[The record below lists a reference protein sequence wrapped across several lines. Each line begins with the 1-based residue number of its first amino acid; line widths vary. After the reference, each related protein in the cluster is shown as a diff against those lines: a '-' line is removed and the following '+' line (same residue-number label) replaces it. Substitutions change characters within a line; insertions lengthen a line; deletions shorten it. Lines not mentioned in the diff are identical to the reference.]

1 MNKIYFFLLMLSTM
15 IFNHLISKDFNS
27 SRNDSRELYK
37 IKFFEEKLSNG
48 LHVLLHQDTT
58 NPLVSISVLYH
69 VGSKNEIPGRSGFAH
84 FFEHLMFEGSKNI
97 KKGEYFKYIASNG
110 GKNNAYTN
118 HDETCYYEIL
128 PSDRLPLALWLES
141 ERMLH
146 AKVDEESINIQREV
160 VKEEKKM
167 RVENQPYAK
176 AISEIIPSLLFKK
189 HPYKYPI
196 IGLDQDLDAATEK
209 DYKEFYKTYYVPN
222 NAVLVVSGDFNIH
235 EARKLIKKYFGSI
248 PKGKINFTM
257 KKIEEDPMEKEIF
270 YTYVDKNVKVPGVF
284 LSYRAPKLTNKDSYV
299 LKIIDHVLSSGESS
313 RIMKNIV
320 NTKQM
325 ASYAGSFLDTM
336 EDYGIFVIYGL
347 INPGITLD
355 QLTKIIDEEIDLLK
369 KKGITQYELEKQ
381 KNYFEKKFI
390 SENYSMSGITANL
403 SHYYLYYHNANLI
416 NTDIDK
422 YKKITIEDIKK
433 VANKYLNK
441 NNRVRLYNV
450 PDKNNTDQ

>member
-1 MNKIYFFLLMLSTM
+1 ML
-15 IFNHLISKDFNS
+15 NNNNLISKDFNS
-27 SRNDSRELYK
+27 SRDPYK
-37 IKFFEEKLSNG
+37 IIFFEEKLSNG
-48 LHVLLHQDTT
+48 LHVILHQDKT

-84 FFEHLMFEGSKNI
+84 FFEHLMFEGSKNV
-97 KKGEYFKYIASNG
+97 KKGEYFKYIAYNG

-118 HDETCYYEIL
+118 YDETCYYEIL

-146 AKVDEESINIQREV
+146 AKIDEESINIQREV

-167 RVENQPYAK
+167 RIENQPYVK

-196 IGLDQDLDAATEK
+196 IGFDQDLDAATEK

-222 NAVLVVSGDFNIH
+222 NAVLVVSGDFNIN
-235 EARKLIKKYFGSI
+235 ETRILIKKYFASI
-248 PKGKINFTM
+248 PKGKMNFRM
-257 KKIEEDPMEKEIF
+257 KKIEEETIKKEIF
-270 YTYVDKNVKVPGVF
+270 YTYVDKNTKVPGVF
-284 LSYRAPKLTNKDSYV
+284 LSYRVPKLTNKDSYV
-299 LKIIDHVLSSGESS
+299 LKIIDHILSSGESS
-313 RIMKNIV
+313 RIIKNIV
-320 NTKQM
+320 NTKQV

-336 EDYGIFVIYGL
+336 EDYSIFIIYGL
-347 INPGITLD
+347 INPEIKLD

-369 KKGITQYELEKQ
+369 EKGITQYELEKQ
-381 KNYFEKKFI
+381 INYFEKKFI
-390 SENYSMSGITANL
+390 ADNYSMSGITANL
-403 SHYYLYYHNANLI
+403 SHYYLYYNNADLI
-416 NTDIDK
+416 NTDIEK
-422 YKKITIEDIKK
+422 YKKITIEDIKR

-450 PDKNNTDQ
+450 PDNTNK

>member
-1 MNKIYFFLLMLSTM
+1 MLASTM
-15 IFNHLISKDFNS
+15 LNNNNLISKDFNS
-27 SRNDSRELYK
+27 SRDPYK
-37 IKFFEEKLSNG
+37 IIFFEEKLSNG
-48 LHVLLHQDTT
+48 LHVILHQDKT

-84 FFEHLMFEGSKNI
+84 FFEHLMFEGSKNV
-97 KKGEYFKYIASNG
+97 KKGEYFKYIAYNG

-118 HDETCYYEIL
+118 YDETCYYEIL

-146 AKVDEESINIQREV
+146 AKIDEESINIQREV

-167 RVENQPYAK
+167 RIENQPYVK

-196 IGLDQDLDAATEK
+196 IGFDQDLDAATEK

-222 NAVLVVSGDFNIH
+222 NAVLVVSGDFNIN
-235 EARKLIKKYFGSI
+235 ETRILIKKYFASI
-248 PKGKINFTM
+248 PKGKMNFRM
-257 KKIEEDPMEKEIF
+257 KKIEEETIKKEIF
-270 YTYVDKNVKVPGVF
+270 YTYVDKNTKVPGVF
-284 LSYRAPKLTNKDSYV
+284 LSYRVPKLTNKDSYV
-299 LKIIDHVLSSGESS
+299 LKIIDHILSSGESS
-313 RIMKNIV
+313 RIIKNIV
-320 NTKQM
+320 NTKQV

-336 EDYGIFVIYGL
+336 EDYSIFIIYGL
-347 INPGITLD
+347 INPEIKLD

-369 KKGITQYELEKQ
+369 EKGITQYELEKQ
-381 KNYFEKKFI
+381 INYFEKKFI
-390 SENYSMSGITANL
+390 ADNYSMSGITANL
-403 SHYYLYYHNANLI
+403 SHYYLYYNNADLI
-416 NTDIDK
+416 NTDIEK
-422 YKKITIEDIKK
+422 YKKITIEDIKR

-450 PDKNNTDQ
+450 PDNTNK

>member
-1 MNKIYFFLLMLSTM
+1 M
-15 IFNHLISKDFNS
+15 ILNHLSPKNFNRSK
-27 SRNDSRELYK
+27 ELYQ

-48 LHVLLHQDTT
+48 LHVILHQDKTT
-58 NPLVSISVLYH
+58 PLVSISVLYH
-69 VGSKNEIPGRSGFAH
+69 VGSKNETPGKSGFAH

-97 KKGEYFKYIASNG
+97 KKGEYFKYIAYNG

-167 RVENQPYAK
+167 RVENQPYVK

-196 IGLDQDLDAATEK
+196 IGLYQDLDTAKEA

-222 NAVLVVSGDFNIH
+222 NAVLVVSGDFDMN
-235 EARKLIKKYFGSI
+235 EARILIKKYFSSI
-248 PKGKINFTM
+248 PKGTRNFQM
-257 KKIEEDPMEKEIF
+257 NKIEEEPMKKEIF
-270 YTYVDKNVKVPGVF
+270 FTYVDKNTKVPGVF
-284 LSYRAPKLTNKDSYV
+284 LSYRVPKLTDKDSYV

-313 RIMKNIV
+313 RIVKNIV
-320 NTKQM
+320 NTKQV
-325 ASYAGSFLDTM
+325 ASYAGSSLDTM
-336 EDYGIFVIYGL
+336 EDYGIFMIYGL
-347 INPGITLD
+347 INPGITID
-355 QLTKIIDEEIDLLK
+355 QLTKIIDDEIDLLK
-369 KKGITQYELEKQ
+369 EKGITKYELEKQ
-381 KNYFEKKFI
+381 KNCFEKKFI
-390 SENYSMSGITANL
+390 SDNYSMSGITASL
-403 SHYYLYYHNANLI
+403 SHYYVYYHNADLI
-416 NTDIDK
+416 NTDIER
-422 YKKITIEDIKK
+422 YRKITPEDIKK

-450 PDKNNTDQ
+450 PDNENTDK

>member
-1 MNKIYFFLLMLSTM
+1 M
-15 IFNHLISKDFNS
+15 ILNNNLNSKNFNRSKK
-27 SRNDSRELYK
+27 LYQ

-48 LHVLLHQDTT
+48 LHVILHQDKT
-58 NPLVSISVLYH
+58 NPLVSVSVLYH
-69 VGSKNEIPGRSGFAH
+69 VGSKNEIPGKSGFAH
-84 FFEHLMFEGSKNI
+84 FFEHLMFEGSKNV

-167 RVENQPYAK
+167 RVENQPYVK

-196 IGLDQDLDAATEK
+196 IGLYQDLDNATEA
-209 DYKEFYKTYYVPN
+209 DYREFYKTYYVPN
-222 NAVLVVSGDFNIH
+222 NAILVVSGDFDMD
-235 EARKLIKKYFGSI
+235 EARKLIKKYFSSI
-248 PKGKINFTM
+248 PKGKRNFRM
-257 KKIEEDPMEKEIF
+257 KKIEEEPMKKEIF
-270 YTYVDKNVKVPGVF
+270 YTYIDKNTKVPGVF
-284 LSYRAPKLTNKDSYV
+284 LSYRVPKLTSKDSYV
-299 LKIIDHVLSSGESS
+299 LKMIDHVFSSGESS

-320 NTKQM
+320 NTKQS
-325 ASYAGSFLDTM
+325 ASYAGSSLDTM
-336 EDYGIFVIYGL
+336 EDYGIFMIYGL
-347 INPGITLD
+347 INPGVSLD
-355 QLTKIIDEEIDLLK
+355 ELTKIIDDEIDLLK
-369 KKGITQYELEKQ
+369 EKGVTKYELEKQ

-390 SENYSMSGITANL
+390 SDNYSMSGITANL
-403 SHYYLYYHNANLI
+403 SYYSLYYHDADLI
-416 NTDIDK
+416 NTDIEK
-422 YKKITIEDIKK
+422 YKNISPEDIKK

-450 PDKNNTDQ
+450 PDNDHTNNK

>member
-1 MNKIYFFLLMLSTM
+1 M
-15 IFNHLISKDFNS
+15 ILNHLSPKNFNRSK
-27 SRNDSRELYK
+27 ELYQ

-48 LHVLLHQDTT
+48 LHVILHQDKTT
-58 NPLVSISVLYH
+58 PLVSISVLYH
-69 VGSKNEIPGRSGFAH
+69 VGSKNETPGKSGFAH
-84 FFEHLMFEGSKNI
+84 FFEHLMFEGSKNV
-97 KKGEYFKYIASNG
+97 KKGEYFKYIAYNG

-167 RVENQPYAK
+167 RVENQPYVK

-196 IGLDQDLDAATEK
+196 IGLNQDLDTATDA

-222 NAVLVVSGDFNIH
+222 NAVLVVSGDFDMN
-235 EARKLIKKYFGSI
+235 EARILIKKYFSSI
-248 PKGKINFTM
+248 PKGTRNFKM
-257 KKIEEDPMEKEIF
+257 NKIEEEPMKKEIF
-270 YTYVDKNVKVPGVF
+270 FTYIDKNTKVPGVF
-284 LSYRAPKLTNKDSYV
+284 LSYRVPKLTDKDSYV

-320 NTKQM
+320 NTKQV
-325 ASYAGSFLDTM
+325 ASYAGSSLDTM
-336 EDYGIFVIYGL
+336 EDYGIFMVYGL
-347 INPGITLD
+347 INPGITID

-369 KKGITQYELEKQ
+369 EKGITQYELEKQ
-381 KNYFEKKFI
+381 KNCFEKKFI
-390 SENYSMSGITANL
+390 SDNYSMSGITASL
-403 SHYYLYYHNANLI
+403 SHYYLYYHNADLI
-416 NTDIDK
+416 NTDIER
-422 YKKITIEDIKK
+422 YRKITPEDIKK

-450 PDKNNTDQ
+450 PDNENTDK

>member
-1 MNKIYFFLLMLSTM
+1 M
-15 IFNHLISKDFNS
+15 ILNHLSPKNFNCSK
-27 SRNDSRELYK
+27 ELYQ

-48 LHVLLHQDTT
+48 LHVILHQDKTT
-58 NPLVSISVLYH
+58 PLVSISVLYH
-69 VGSKNEIPGRSGFAH
+69 VGSKNEIPGKSGFAH

-97 KKGEYFKYIASNG
+97 KKGEYFKYIAYNG

-167 RVENQPYAK
+167 RVENQPYVK

-196 IGLDQDLDAATEK
+196 IGLYQDLDTAKEA

-222 NAVLVVSGDFNIH
+222 NAVLVVSGDFDMN
-235 EARKLIKKYFGSI
+235 EARILIKKYFSSI
-248 PKGKINFTM
+248 PKGTRIFQMN
-257 KKIEEDPMEKEIF
+257 KIEEEPMKKEIF
-270 YTYVDKNVKVPGVF
+270 FTYVDKNTKVPGVF
-284 LSYRAPKLTNKDSYV
+284 LSYRVPKLIDKDSYV

-313 RIMKNIV
+313 RIIKNIV
-320 NTKQM
+320 NTKQV
-325 ASYAGSFLDTM
+325 ASYAGSSLDTM
-336 EDYGIFVIYGL
+336 EDYGIFMIYGL
-347 INPGITLD
+347 INPGITID
-355 QLTKIIDEEIDLLK
+355 QLTKIIDDEIDLLK
-369 KKGITQYELEKQ
+369 EKGITQYELEKQ
-381 KNYFEKKFI
+381 KNCFEKKFI
-390 SENYSMSGITANL
+390 SDNYSMSGITASL
-403 SHYYLYYHNANLI
+403 SHYYLYYHNADLI
-416 NTDIDK
+416 NTDIER
-422 YKKITIEDIKK
+422 YRKITTEDIKK

-450 PDKNNTDQ
+450 PDNENTDK

>member
-1 MNKIYFFLLMLSTM
+1 MLL
-15 IFNHLISKDFNS
+15 NHLYSKNL
-27 SRNDSRELYK
+27 NYNQELYK

-48 LHVLLHQDTT
+48 LHVILHQDNT

-69 VGSKNEIPGRSGFAH
+69 VGSKNESPGRSGFAH

-146 AKVDEESINIQREV
+146 AKVDEESINVQREV

-167 RVENQPYAK
+167 RVENQPYVK
-176 AISEIIPSLLFKK
+176 SITEIIPSLLFKK
-189 HPYKYPI
+189 HPYKYPV
-196 IGLDQDLDAATEK
+196 IGFDEDLDTATEK

-222 NAVLVVSGDFNIH
+222 NAVLVVSGDFNMN
-235 EARKLIKKYFGSI
+235 EARMLIKKYFESI
-248 PKGKINFTM
+248 PKGKMNFGIL
-257 KKIEEDPMEKEIF
+257 KIEEEPIKKEIF
-270 YTYVDKNVKVPGVF
+270 HTYIDKNTKVPGVF
-284 LSYRAPKLTNKDSYV
+284 LSYRVPKLTDKDSYV

-320 NTKQM
+320 NTKQI
-325 ASYAGSFLDTM
+325 ASYAGSFLDSM
-336 EDYGIFVIYGL
+336 EDYGIFIIYGL
-347 INPGITLD
+347 INPGVTLD
-355 QLTKIIDEEIDLLK
+355 ELTKGIDEEINVLK
-369 KKGITQYELEKQ
+369 EKGITQYELEKQ
-381 KNYFEKKFI
+381 INYFEKKFI
-390 SENYSMSGITANL
+390 SDNYSMSGITANL
-403 SHYYLYYHNANLI
+403 SHYHLYYHNANLI
-416 NTDIDK
+416 NTDIEK
-422 YKKITIEDIKK
+422 YRKITIEDIKR
-433 VANKYLNK
+433 VSNKYFNK

-450 PDKNNTDQ
+450 PNNNNKNQ

>member
-1 MNKIYFFLLMLSTM
+1 MLATM
-15 IFNHLISKDFNS
+15 FNHLNSKDYKN
-27 SRNDSRELYK
+27 LYK
-37 IKFFEEKLSNG
+37 IKFLEEKLSNG
-48 LHVLLHQDTT
+48 LHVILHQDNT

-69 VGSKNEIPGRSGFAH
+69 VGSKNETPGKSGFAH

-97 KKGEYFKYIASNG
+97 KKGEFFKYIASNG

-118 HDETCYYEIL
+118 HDETCYYEVL

-146 AKVDEESINIQREV
+146 AKVDEESINVQREV

-167 RVENQPYAK
+167 RIENQPYVTAF
-176 AISEIIPSLLFKK
+176 SEVIPSLLFKK
-189 HPYKYPI
+189 HPYRYPI
-196 IGLDQDLDAATEK
+196 IGFEKDLDTATEN

-222 NAVLVVSGDFNIH
+222 NAVLVVSGDFDMN
-235 EARKLIKKYFGSI
+235 EARKLIKKYFSSI
-248 PKGKINFTM
+248 PRGKIDFRM
-257 KKIEEDPMEKEIF
+257 KRIEEEPLKEEIF
-270 YTYVDKNVKVPGVF
+270 STYVDKNTKVPGVF
-284 LSYRAPKLTNKDSYV
+284 LSYRVPKMTNKDSYV

-320 NTKQM
+320 NSKQM
-325 ASYAGSFLDTM
+325 ASYAGSFFDTM
-336 EDYGIFVIYGL
+336 EDYGIFIIYGL

-369 KKGITQYELEKQ
+369 EKGITEYELEKQ
-381 KNYFEKKFI
+381 RNFFEKKFLFD
-390 SENYSMSGITANL
+390 NYSMSGISENL
-403 SHYYLYYHNANLI
+403 SHYYLYYQNANLI

-422 YKKITIEDIKK
+422 YREITVEDIKR

-450 PDKNNTDQ
+450 PDNK

>member
-1 MNKIYFFLLMLSTM
+1 M
-15 IFNHLISKDFNS
+15 ILNHLSPKNFNRSK
-27 SRNDSRELYK
+27 ELYQ

-48 LHVLLHQDTT
+48 LHVILHQDKTT
-58 NPLVSISVLYH
+58 PLVSISVLYH
-69 VGSKNEIPGRSGFAH
+69 VGSKNETPGKSGFAH

-97 KKGEYFKYIASNG
+97 KKGEYFKYIAYNG

-167 RVENQPYAK
+167 RVENQPYVK
-176 AISEIIPSLLFKK
+176 SISEIIPSLLFKK

-196 IGLDQDLDAATEK
+196 IGLYQDLDTAKEA

-222 NAVLVVSGDFNIH
+222 NAVLVISGDFDMN
-235 EARKLIKKYFGSI
+235 EARILIKKYFSSI
-248 PKGKINFTM
+248 PKGTRNFQM
-257 KKIEEDPMEKEIF
+257 NKIEEEPIKKEIF
-270 YTYVDKNVKVPGVF
+270 FTYVDKNTKVPGVF
-284 LSYRAPKLTNKDSYV
+284 LSYRVPKLTDKDSYV

-320 NTKQM
+320 NTKQV
-325 ASYAGSFLDTM
+325 ASYAGSSLDTM
-336 EDYGIFVIYGL
+336 EDYGIFMIYGL
-347 INPGITLD
+347 INPGITID
-355 QLTKIIDEEIDLLK
+355 QLTKIIDDEIDLLK
-369 KKGITQYELEKQ
+369 EKGITQYELEKQ
-381 KNYFEKKFI
+381 KNCFEKKFI
-390 SENYSMSGITANL
+390 SDNYSMSGITASL
-403 SHYYLYYHNANLI
+403 SHYYLYYHNADLI
-416 NTDIDK
+416 NTDIER
-422 YKKITIEDIKK
+422 YRKITTEDIKK

-450 PDKNNTDQ
+450 PDNENTDK

>member
-1 MNKIYFFLLMLSTM
+1 M
-15 IFNHLISKDFNS
+15 IFNHLSSKEYSHFNYK
-27 SRNDSRELYK
+27 NLYK

-48 LHVLLHQDTT
+48 LHVILHQDKTH
-58 NPLVSISVLYH
+58 PLVSVSVLYH
-69 VGSKNEIPGRSGFAH
+69 VGSKNETPGRSGFAH

-97 KKGEYFKYIASNG
+97 KKGEYFKHIASNG

-167 RVENQPYAK
+167 RVDNQPYVK

-189 HPYKYPI
+189 HPYRYPV
-196 IGLDQDLDAATEK
+196 IGFDQDLDSATEA

-222 NAVLVVSGDFNIH
+222 NAVLVVSGDFDIS
-235 EARKLIKKYFGSI
+235 EARKLIKKYFSSI
-248 PKGKINFTM
+248 PKGKMDFRM
-257 KKIEEDPMEKEIF
+257 KKIEEKPMKEEIF
-270 YTYVDKNVKVPGVF
+270 STYIDKNTKVPGVF
-284 LSYRAPKLTNKDSYV
+284 LSYRVPDLTSKDSYV
-299 LKIIDHVLSSGESS
+299 LKIIDHILSSGESS

-320 NTKQM
+320 NTKQI
-325 ASYAGSFLDTM
+325 ASYAGSFLDPM

-347 INPGITLD
+347 INPGISLD
-355 QLTKIIDEEIDLLK
+355 QLTKTIDEEIDLLK
-369 KKGITQYELEKQ
+369 EKGITSYELEK
-381 KNYFEKKFI
+381 KRNYFEKKFI
-390 SENYSMSGITANL
+390 SDNYSMSGITANL
-403 SHYYLYYHNANLI
+403 AHYYLYYHNADLI
-416 NTDIDK
+416 NTDIEK
-422 YKKITIEDIKK
+422 YHKITTEDIKR

-441 NNRVRLYNV
+441 NNRVRLYDV
-450 PDKNNTDQ
+450 PDHDKTDK

>member
-1 MNKIYFFLLMLSTM
+1 M
-15 IFNHLISKDFNS
+15 ILNHLSPKNFNRSK
-27 SRNDSRELYK
+27 ELYQ

-48 LHVLLHQDTT
+48 LHVILHQDKKT
-58 NPLVSISVLYH
+58 PLVSISVLYH
-69 VGSKNEIPGRSGFAH
+69 VGSKNEIPGKSGFAH

-97 KKGEYFKYIASNG
+97 KKGEYFKYIAYNG

-167 RVENQPYAK
+167 RVENQPYVK

-196 IGLDQDLDAATEK
+196 IGLYQDLDTAKEA

-222 NAVLVVSGDFNIH
+222 NAVLVVSGDFDMN
-235 EARKLIKKYFGSI
+235 EARILIKKYFSSI
-248 PKGKINFTM
+248 PKGTRNFQM
-257 KKIEEDPMEKEIF
+257 KKIEEEPMKKEIF
-270 YTYVDKNVKVPGVF
+270 FTYVDKNTKVPGVF
-284 LSYRAPKLTNKDSYV
+284 LSYRVPKLTDKDSYV

-313 RIMKNIV
+313 RIIKNIV
-320 NTKQM
+320 NTKQV
-325 ASYAGSFLDTM
+325 ASYAGSSLDTM
-336 EDYGIFVIYGL
+336 EDYGIFMIYGL
-347 INPGITLD
+347 INPGITID
-355 QLTKIIDEEIDLLK
+355 QLTKIIDDEIDLLK
-369 KKGITQYELEKQ
+369 EKGITQYELEKQ
-381 KNYFEKKFI
+381 KNCFEKKFI
-390 SENYSMSGITANL
+390 SDNYSMSGITASL
-403 SHYYLYYHNANLI
+403 SHYYLYYHNADLI
-416 NTDIDK
+416 NTDIER
-422 YKKITIEDIKK
+422 YRKITPEDIKK

-450 PDKNNTDQ
+450 PDNENTDK

>member
-1 MNKIYFFLLMLSTM
+1 M
-15 IFNHLISKDFNS
+15 ILNHLSPKNFNRSK
-27 SRNDSRELYK
+27 ELYQ

-48 LHVLLHQDTT
+48 LHVILHQDKTT
-58 NPLVSISVLYH
+58 PLVSISVLYH
-69 VGSKNEIPGRSGFAH
+69 VGSKNETPGKSGFAH

-97 KKGEYFKYIASNG
+97 KKGEYFKYIAYNG

-167 RVENQPYAK
+167 RVENQPYVK

-196 IGLDQDLDAATEK
+196 IGLYQDLDTAEEA

-222 NAVLVVSGDFNIH
+222 NAVLVVSGDFDMD
-235 EARKLIKKYFGSI
+235 EARILIKKYFSSI
-248 PKGKINFTM
+248 PKGTRDFQM
-257 KKIEEDPMEKEIF
+257 KKIEEEPMKKEIF
-270 YTYVDKNVKVPGVF
+270 FTYVDKNTKVPGVF
-284 LSYRAPKLTNKDSYV
+284 LSYRVPKLTDKDSYV

-320 NTKQM
+320 NTKQV
-325 ASYAGSFLDTM
+325 ASYAGSSLDTM
-336 EDYGIFVIYGL
+336 EDYGIFMIYGL
-347 INPGITLD
+347 INPGITID
-355 QLTKIIDEEIDLLK
+355 QLTKIIDDEIDLLK
-369 KKGITQYELEKQ
+369 EKGITQYELEKQ
-381 KNYFEKKFI
+381 KNCFEKKFI
-390 SENYSMSGITANL
+390 SDNYSMSGITASL
-403 SHYYLYYHNANLI
+403 SHYYLYYNDADLI
-416 NTDIDK
+416 NTDIER
-422 YKKITIEDIKK
+422 YRKITTEDIKK

-450 PDKNNTDQ
+450 PDNENTDK

>member
-1 MNKIYFFLLMLSTM
+1 M
-15 IFNHLISKDFNS
+15 ILNHLNPKNFNHSKK
-27 SRNDSRELYK
+27 LYQ

-48 LHVLLHQDTT
+48 LHVILHKDNTT
-58 NPLVSISVLYH
+58 PLVSISVLYH
-69 VGSKNEIPGRSGFAH
+69 VGSKNETPGKSGFAH

-97 KKGEYFKYIASNG
+97 KKGEYFKYIAYNG

-167 RVENQPYAK
+167 RVENQPYVK

-196 IGLDQDLDAATEK
+196 IGLYQDLDTAEEA
-209 DYKEFYKTYYVPN
+209 DYKDFYKTYYVPN
-222 NAVLVVSGDFNIH
+222 NAVLVVSGDFDMN
-235 EARKLIKKYFGSI
+235 EARILIKKYFSSI
-248 PKGKINFTM
+248 PKGTRNFQM
-257 KKIEEDPMEKEIF
+257 NKIEEDPMKKEIF
-270 YTYVDKNVKVPGVF
+270 FTYVDKNTKVPGVF
-284 LSYRAPKLTNKDSYV
+284 LSYRVPRLTDKDSYV

-320 NTKQM
+320 NTKQV
-325 ASYAGSFLDTM
+325 ASYAGSSLDTM
-336 EDYGIFVIYGL
+336 EDYGIFMIYGL
-347 INPGITLD
+347 INPGITID
-355 QLTKIIDEEIDLLK
+355 QLTKIIDDEIDLLK
-369 KKGITQYELEKQ
+369 RKGITQYELEKQ
-381 KNYFEKKFI
+381 KNCFEKKFI
-390 SENYSMSGITANL
+390 SDNYSMSGITASL
-403 SHYYLYYHNANLI
+403 SHYYLYYHNADLI
-416 NTDIDK
+416 NTDIEK
-422 YKKITIEDIKK
+422 YRKITTEDIKT

-450 PDKNNTDQ
+450 PDNENTDK

>member
-1 MNKIYFFLLMLSTM
+1 MNRIYFIFLMLATM
-15 IFNHLISKDFNS
+15 VLNFLSSKNFNYSKD
-27 SRNDSRELYK
+27 LYK

-48 LHVLLHQDTT
+48 LHVILHQDKTH
-58 NPLVSISVLYH
+58 PLVSISVLYH
-69 VGSKNEIPGRSGFAH
+69 VGSKNETPGKSGFAH
-84 FFEHLMFEGSKNI
+84 FFEHLMFEGSKNV

-167 RVENQPYAK
+167 RIENQPYVK
-176 AISEIIPSLLFKK
+176 AISEIVPSLLFKK

-196 IGLDQDLDAATEK
+196 IGLDQDLDTATEA
-209 DYKEFYKTYYVPN
+209 DYQEFYKTYYVPN
-222 NAVLVVSGDFNIH
+222 NAVLVVSGDFDMN
-235 EARKLIKKYFGSI
+235 EARILIKKYFSSI
-248 PKGKINFTM
+248 PKGKMDFKM
-257 KKIEEDPMEKEIF
+257 KKIEEEPMKKEIF
-270 YTYVDKNVKVPGVF
+270 FTYVDKNTKVPGVF
-284 LSYRAPKLTNKDSYV
+284 LSYRVPKLTSKDSYV
-299 LKIIDHVLSSGESS
+299 LKIIDHILSSGESS
-313 RIMKNIV
+313 RIIKNIV
-320 NTKQM
+320 NTKQI

-369 KKGITQYELEKQ
+369 EKGITLYELEKQ
-381 KNYFEKKFI
+381 INYFEKKFI
-390 SENYSMSGITANL
+390 SDNYSMSGITANL
-403 SHYYLYYHNANLI
+403 SHYYLYYNNADLI
-416 NTDIDK
+416 NTDIKK
-422 YKKITIEDIKK
+422 YKKITIEDIRR

-450 PDKNNTDQ
+450 PDNDNTDK

>member
-1 MNKIYFFLLMLSTM
+1 M
-15 IFNHLISKDFNS
+15 ILNHLSPKNFNRSK
-27 SRNDSRELYK
+27 ELYQ
-37 IKFFEEKLSNG
+37 IKFLEEKLSNG
-48 LHVLLHQDTT
+48 LHVILHQDNTT
-58 NPLVSISVLYH
+58 PLVSISVLYH
-69 VGSKNEIPGRSGFAH
+69 VGSKNETPGKSGFAH

-97 KKGEYFKYIASNG
+97 KKGEYFKYIAYNG

-167 RVENQPYAK
+167 RVENQPYVK

-196 IGLDQDLDAATEK
+196 IGLYKDLDTSTEA

-222 NAVLVVSGDFNIH
+222 NAVLVVSGDFDMN
-235 EARKLIKKYFGSI
+235 EARILIKKYFSSI
-248 PKGKINFTM
+248 PKGTRNFQM
-257 KKIEEDPMEKEIF
+257 KKIEEDPIKEEIF
-270 YTYVDKNVKVPGVF
+270 FTYVDKNTKVPGVF
-284 LSYRAPKLTNKDSYV
+284 LSYRVPKLTDKDSYV
-299 LKIIDHVLSSGESS
+299 LKIIDHVFSSGESS

-320 NTKQM
+320 NTKQV
-325 ASYAGSFLDTM
+325 ASYAGSSLDTM
-336 EDYGIFVIYGL
+336 EDYGIFMIYGL
-347 INPGITLD
+347 INPGITID

-369 KKGITQYELEKQ
+369 EKGITQYELEKQ
-381 KNYFEKKFI
+381 KNCFEKKFI
-390 SENYSMSGITANL
+390 SDNYSMSGITASL
-403 SHYYLYYHNANLI
+403 SHYYLYYHNADLI
-416 NTDIDK
+416 NTDIEK
-422 YKKITIEDIKK
+422 YRKITTEDIKK

-450 PDKNNTDQ
+450 PDYDYENTDK

>member
-1 MNKIYFFLLMLSTM
+1 M
-15 IFNHLISKDFNS
+15 ILNHLSPKNFNRSK
-27 SRNDSRELYK
+27 ELYQ

-48 LHVLLHQDTT
+48 LHVILHQDKTT
-58 NPLVSISVLYH
+58 PLVSISVLYH
-69 VGSKNEIPGRSGFAH
+69 VGSKNETPGKSGFAH

-97 KKGEYFKYIASNG
+97 KKGEYFKYIAYNG

-167 RVENQPYAK
+167 RVENQPYVK

-196 IGLDQDLDAATEK
+196 IGFYKDLDTAKEA

-222 NAVLVVSGDFNIH
+222 NAVLVVSGDFDMN
-235 EARKLIKKYFGSI
+235 EARILIKKYFSSI
-248 PKGKINFTM
+248 PKGTKNFQM
-257 KKIEEDPMEKEIF
+257 KKIEEEPMKKEIF
-270 YTYVDKNVKVPGVF
+270 FTYVDKNTKVPGVF
-284 LSYRAPKLTNKDSYV
+284 LSYRVPKLTDKDSYV
-299 LKIIDHVLSSGESS
+299 LKIIDHVFSSGESS
-313 RIMKNIV
+313 RIIKNIV
-320 NTKQM
+320 NTKQV
-325 ASYAGSFLDTM
+325 ASYAGSSLDIM
-336 EDYGIFVIYGL
+336 EDYGIFMIYGL
-347 INPGITLD
+347 INPGITID
-355 QLTKIIDEEIDLLK
+355 QLTKIIDDEIDLLK
-369 KKGITQYELEKQ
+369 EKGITQYELEKQ
-381 KNYFEKKFI
+381 KNCFEKKFI
-390 SENYSMSGITANL
+390 SDNYSMSGITASL
-403 SHYYLYYHNANLI
+403 SHYYLYYHNADLI
-416 NTDIDK
+416 NTDIER
-422 YKKITIEDIKK
+422 YRKITTEDIKK

-450 PDKNNTDQ
+450 PDNENTDK

>member
-1 MNKIYFFLLMLSTM
+1 M
-15 IFNHLISKDFNS
+15 ILNHLSPKNFNRSK
-27 SRNDSRELYK
+27 ELYQ

-48 LHVLLHQDTT
+48 LHVILHQDKTT
-58 NPLVSISVLYH
+58 PLVSISVLYH
-69 VGSKNEIPGRSGFAH
+69 VGSKNETPGKSGFAH

-97 KKGEYFKYIASNG
+97 KKGEYFKYIAYNG

-167 RVENQPYAK
+167 RVENQPYVK

-196 IGLDQDLDAATEK
+196 IGLYKDLDTAKEA

-222 NAVLVVSGDFNIH
+222 NAVLVVSGDFDMN
-235 EARKLIKKYFGSI
+235 EARILIKKYFSSI
-248 PKGKINFTM
+248 PKGTRIFQMN
-257 KKIEEDPMEKEIF
+257 KIEEEPIKKEIF
-270 YTYVDKNVKVPGVF
+270 FTYVDKNTKVPGVF
-284 LSYRAPKLTNKDSYV
+284 LSYRVPKLIDKDSYV

-313 RIMKNIV
+313 RIIKNIV
-320 NTKQM
+320 NTKQV
-325 ASYAGSFLDTM
+325 ASYAGSSLDTM
-336 EDYGIFVIYGL
+336 EDYGIFMIYGL
-347 INPGITLD
+347 INPGITID
-355 QLTKIIDEEIDLLK
+355 QLTKIIDDEIDLLK
-369 KKGITQYELEKQ
+369 EKGITQYELEKQ
-381 KNYFEKKFI
+381 KNCFEKKFI
-390 SENYSMSGITANL
+390 SDNYSMSGITASL
-403 SHYYLYYHNANLI
+403 SHYYLYYHNADLI
-416 NTDIDK
+416 NTDIER
-422 YKKITIEDIKK
+422 YRKITTEDIKK

-450 PDKNNTDQ
+450 PDNENTDK

>member
-1 MNKIYFFLLMLSTM
+1 MLAIM
-15 IFNHLISKDFNS
+15 IINHLESSDFNHLKKS
-27 SRNDSRELYK
+27 YK

-48 LHVLLHQDTT
+48 LHVILHQDHT

-69 VGSKNEIPGRSGFAH
+69 VGSKNETPGKSGFAH

-97 KKGEYFKYIASNG
+97 KRGEYFKYIASNG

-118 HDETCYYEIL
+118 YDETCYYEVL

-146 AKVDEESINIQREV
+146 AKVDKTSINTQREV

-167 RVENQPYAK
+167 RIENQPYTK

-196 IGLDQDLDAATEK
+196 IGFDNDLNTASEK

-222 NAVLVVSGDFNIH
+222 NAVLVVSGDFDMN
-235 EARKLIKKYFGSI
+235 EARKLIKNYFASI
-248 PKGKINFTM
+248 PKGNRNFRM
-257 KKIEEDPMEKEIF
+257 KKIEEDPIKKEIF
-270 YTYVDKNVKVPGVF
+270 STYVDKNTKVPGVF
-284 LSYRAPKLTNKDSYV
+284 LSYRIPNLTNQDSYV

-313 RIMKNIV
+313 RIMKSIV

-336 EDYGIFVIYGL
+336 EDYGIFIIYGL

-369 KKGITQYELEKQ
+369 EKGITKYELEKQ
-381 KNYFEKKFI
+381 INYFEKKFI
-390 SENYSMSGITANL
+390 SDNYSMSGITENL
-403 SHYYLYYHNANLI
+403 SHYYLYYHNADLI
-416 NTDIDK
+416 NTDIER
-422 YKKITIEDIKK
+422 YKKISIEDIKK
-433 VANKYLNK
+433 IANKYLNK
-441 NNRVRLYNV
+441 NSRVRLYNV
-450 PDKNNTDQ
+450 PNKNNTNK